1 LYELVSGEDQHNISA
16 NVFGREQTA
25 QSRAFKFFINH
36 IYFTFY
42 DLMYD
47 NLQFWWDHGFIDE
60 SQAAI
65 EVKLMELGA
74 IVDDIGMFIDCNCL
88 ETDRVGGGPRYDCP
102 DADRWVSTIQ
112 RAFYNGWKST
122 HGLKHQSVIIAHGF
136 TIDLYGSTS
145 VRRNDLKLLADSHI
159 NARVRALQPEGPEDG
174 PPMVGMYGDSIYPR
188 MSNLRSAWKHK
199 NQTRGQKLENKVM
212 KSVRISIEWS
222 YGAISNV
229 FHYLRNLDKL
239 KVMRST
245 HLTHVYMVC
254 SLLRNCHIALYGGI
268 ESNYFNLTLPSNMLE
283 LFLRVPTT
291 DSI

>member
-1 LYELVSGEDQHNISA
+1 MWFKEDNPPFIRWVHRPNRESPLIQ
-16 NVFGREQTA
+16 EQT
-25 QSRAFKFFINH
+25 KH
-36 IYFTFY
+36 I
-42 DLMYD
+42 
-47 NLQFWWDHGFIDE
+47 
-60 SQAAI
+60 
-65 EVKLMELGA
+65 
-74 IVDDIGMFIDCNCL
+74 
-88 ETDRVGGGPRYDCP
+88 GGGPRYDGP

-136 TIDLYGSTS
+136 TIDLYGPTS

-159 NARVRALQPEGPEDG
+159 NARVRALQPERPEDG

-222 YGAISNV
+222 YGAISNL
-229 FHYLRNLDKL
+229 FHYLLNLDKL
-239 KVMRST
+239 KVIRSN

-268 ESNYFNLTLPSNMLE
+268 ESNYVNLTLPSNMLE